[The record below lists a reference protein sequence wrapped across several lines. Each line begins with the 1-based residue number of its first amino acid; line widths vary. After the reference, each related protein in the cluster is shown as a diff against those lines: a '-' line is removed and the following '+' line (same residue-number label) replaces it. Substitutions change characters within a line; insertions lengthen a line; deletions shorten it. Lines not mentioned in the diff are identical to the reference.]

1 MADKTDKKVCFA
13 LGFFDGVHRGHR
25 ALLDGACKLAA
36 ANAMRAGVF
45 TYNKHPREILFGE
58 SPRLLTTPSEREELF
73 KKCGMDI
80 AVLYDFSKEFAAKTP
95 EEFIEMLVEDYNCGG
110 VCCGENFFFGAG
122 ADGDAAIL
130 KHICAKKNLVC
141 RVIPQVNCG
150 DKAVSSTIVRQ
161 MVEGGKVR
169 DASNALCRPFSL
181 SGRVIHGDARGG
193 KFGIPTLNLPIGKN
207 GVSPKNGVYA
217 TLTRIDGE
225 LFCGIT
231 NVGTRPTFAGG
242 TDAIVENHVLNF
254 SRDIYGESVR
264 IYFCEF
270 LRDEKKFES
279 GDALY
284 AQIATDIEKAEK
296 ILRQVDRSG
305 INELL

>member
-1 MADKTDKKVCFA
+1 MADKKVCYA

-36 ANAMRAGVF
+36 ANSMLAGVF
-45 TYNKHPREILFGE
+45 TYNKHPREVLFGE
-58 SPRLLTTPSEREELF
+58 SPKLLTTPSEREEIF
-73 KKCGMDI
+73 KKCGMEV
-80 AVLYDFSKEFAAKTP
+80 AVLYGFSKEFAAKTP

-110 VCCGENFFFGAG
+110 VCCGENFFFGAR

-130 KHICAKKNLVC
+130 KHICARKNLVC
-141 RVIPQVNCG
+141 RVIPQIKCG

-161 MVEGGKVR
+161 MVEGGKVI
-169 DASNALCRPFSL
+169 DAQNALCRPFSIA
-181 SGRVIHGDARGG
+181 GRVTHGDGRGAKCG
-193 KFGIPTLNLPIGKN
+193 VPTLNLPIEKN
-207 GVSPKNGVYA
+207 AAAPKKGVYA
-217 TLTRIDGE
+217 TITRIGGE

-242 TDAIVENHVLNF
+242 ADAIVENHVLNF
-254 SRDIYGESVR
+254 NRNIYGQCVR

-270 LRDEKKFES
+270 LREEKKFAN

-284 AQIATDIEKAEK
+284 AQINNDIKAAEK
-296 ILRQVDRSG
+296 ILQQVDRGG
-305 INELL
+305 IDELL